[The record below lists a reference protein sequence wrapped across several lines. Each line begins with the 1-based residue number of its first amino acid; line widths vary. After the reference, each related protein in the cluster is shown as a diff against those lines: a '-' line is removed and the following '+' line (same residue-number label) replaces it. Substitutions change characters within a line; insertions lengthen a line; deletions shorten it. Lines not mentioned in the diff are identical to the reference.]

1 MQNAEKISNQRRV
14 LMFGLVGALVA
25 GCAGGRSSKSTGDYV
40 DDAAITTKVKT
51 ALLRDKTVGGL
62 AIDVDTTK
70 GRVRLGGT
78 AKTETER
85 SRAAELARSVDGVLS
100 VQNDIVVR

>member
-1 MQNAEKISNQRRV
+1 MQNVEKISNQRRI

-40 DDAAITTKVKT
+40 DDATITTKVKS
-51 ALLRDKTVGGL
+51 LLLKDPVVGGL

-78 AKTETER
+78 AKSETER
-85 SRAAELARSVDGVLS
+85 AKAAELARSVGGVLS

>member
-1 MQNAEKISNQRRV
+1 MQNVEKISNQRRV

-25 GCAGGRSSKSTGDYV
+25 GCAGGRSSNSTGDYG
-40 DDAAITTKVKT
+40 DDAAITSKVKA
-51 ALLRDKTVGGL
+51 ALLKDPVVGGL

-78 AKTETER
+78 AKSETER
-85 SRAAELARSVDGVLS
+85 SKAAELARSVNGVLS
-100 VQNDIVVR
+100 VQNDIVVK

>member
-1 MQNAEKISNQRRV
+1 MQNVEKISNQRRV

-40 DDAAITTKVKT
+40 DDAAITSKVKA
-51 ALLRDKTVGGL
+51 ALLKDPVVGGL

-78 AKTETER
+78 AKSETER
-85 SRAAELARSVDGVLS
+85 SKAAELARSVNGVLS
-100 VQNDIVVR
+100 VQNDIVVK

>member
-1 MQNAEKISNQRRV
+1 MQSVEKISNQRRI

-25 GCAGGRSSKSTGDYV
+25 GCAGSRSTESTGDYI
-40 DDAAITTKVKT
+40 DDAAITTKVK
-51 ALLRDKTVGGL
+51 ALLLKDPLVGGL

-78 AKTETER
+78 VKSEAERAK
-85 SRAAELARSVDGVLS
+85 AVELARSVGGVLS
-100 VQNDIVVR
+100 VQNDLVVR

>member
-1 MQNAEKISNQRRV
+1 MQNVEKISNQRRV

-40 DDAAITTKVKT
+40 DDAAITSKVKA
-51 ALLRDKTVGGL
+51 ALLKDPVVGGL

-70 GRVRLGGT
+70 GRVRLCGT
-78 AKTETER
+78 AKSETER
-85 SRAAELARSVDGVLS
+85 SKAAELARSVNGVLS
-100 VQNDIVVR
+100 VQNDIVVK